1 MRLPRG
7 LTLSAKMRAKIMA
20 LSLGW
25 HLHQLRFLDLL
36 ITGDVGPVE
45 LGYNY
50 FPLEKLQVVER
61 NIAIY
66 EVRFDDEAL
75 YLALGVNEI
84 CFHVCDVMLVN
95 VRTH

>member
-1 MRLPRG
+1 MSSG
-7 LTLSAKMRAKIMA
+7 LFSWVHMKCVLRSWRYPFC
-20 LSLGW
+20 W
-25 HLHQLRFLDLL
+25 HPHQLRFLDLL

-84 CFHVCDVMLVN
+84 CFHVM
-95 VRTH
+95 